1 MGIGRLRSES
11 KRFPCYAEEV
21 RLILEHMG
29 LMVMN
34 LEFGKIAPVMVRRLD
49 WGKQA
54 KLNLK
59 KSQESVTLVQ
69 ARSGEG
75 RTRLVAKMMK
85 ITGLGAARKE
95 GSTHTIS
102 LWSQLQPLHS
112 VNVLL
117 PPSSD
122 NHFSQALKGHGSI
135 PALYPHQP
143 NKFCSI

>member
-1 MGIGRLRSES
+1 M
-11 KRFPCYAEEV
+11 
-21 RLILEHMG
+21 ILEHMG

-34 LEFGKIAPVMVRRLD
+34 LEFGKIAPVMVRGLD

-54 KLNLK
+54 KLSLK

-75 RTRLVAKMMK
+75 RTRVMAKMMK
-85 ITGLGAARKE
+85 ITGLGAARRE
-95 GSTHTIS
+95 GSAHTIS
-102 LWSQLQPLHS
+102 LWPQLQPLHS

-117 PPSSD
+117 PPFSD
-122 NHFSQALKGHGSI
+122 NHFSQVLKGHSSI
-135 PALYPHQP
+135 PALYPHLP